1 MPLVDVE
8 PSAAAQRLL
17 PEADL
22 GGLPLLL
29 LDMAEMGALV
39 AEEGREVFS
48 VSGGWLLLAPRKGP
62 PEAER
67 ELVRKGLPGEP
78 GRSVPSHEPLG

>member
-1 MPLVDVE
+1 MDKDWVVPTVLYMPLLDVE
-8 PSAAAQRLL
+8 PSAAAQGLL

-29 LDMAEMGALV
+29 LLDVAEMGALV

-48 VSGGWLLLAPRKGP
+48 ASGRWLLLAPKIQQNQ
-62 PEAER
+62 
-67 ELVRKGLPGEP
+67 V
-78 GRSVPSHEPLG
+78 

>member
-1 MPLVDVE
+1 MDKDWVVPKVLYMPLLDVE

-29 LDMAEMGALV
+29 LLDMAEMGALV

-48 VSGGWLLLAPRKGP
+48 ASGWWLLLAPKIQQNQ
-62 PEAER
+62 
-67 ELVRKGLPGEP
+67 V
-78 GRSVPSHEPLG
+78 

>member
-1 MPLVDVE
+1 MPTVLFMPLLDVE
-8 PSAAAQRLL
+8 PSAAAQGLL

-22 GGLPLLL
+22 GGLLLLLLL

-48 VSGGWLLLAPRKGP
+48 ASGRWLLLAPKIQQNQ
-62 PEAER
+62 
-67 ELVRKGLPGEP
+67 V
-78 GRSVPSHEPLG
+78 